1 MGSSSSD
8 GRSAFVVEEGPALRQ
23 LVALAEAYMR
33 RNELLRAGFNFGR
46 SSRGLLS
53 AAPILSPAQAAL
65 LLLLSARQ
73 QWLTQYCTVSRHCKP
88 YLQVWYAA

>member
-33 RNELLRAGFNFGR
+33 LNELLRAGFSFGR
-46 SSRGLLS
+46 SSLGELR
-53 AAPILSPAQAAL
+53 AAPILA
-65 LLLLSARQ
+65 
-73 QWLTQYCTVSRHCKP
+73 
-88 YLQVWYAA
+88 